1 MGFAAHIHYLKGWLL
16 VRDPLVWKSINVSE
30 SFWSLRS
37 QPRLMNWSRCDDLGL
52 KRLFTHG
59 ASEKP
64 KQTLSA
70 WQISPALRAAHIPAE
85 PRAVYHAG
93 ETRNQHF
100 CHRGYC
106 HILWT
111 TLHPINTLQDLGDLI
126 LKAPHRFGKAE
137 MLSQLSPCDTKLS
150 SQLSAASS
158 LQLEKHQA
166 GSQIQLLQT
175 QGCNSTHSLF
185 KVYIKAE
192 PETTQETEAG

>member
-1 MGFAAHIHYLKGWLL
+1 M
-16 VRDPLVWKSINVSE
+16 RDPLAWRSINVSE
-30 SFWSLRS
+30 SFWSLRA

-52 KRLFTHG
+52 KRFFTRG
-59 ASEKP
+59 ASKKP

-70 WQISPALRAAHIPAE
+70 RQISPALRAAHIPPE

-93 ETRNQHF
+93 ETRNQHL

-106 HILWT
+106 NIPWT
-111 TLHPINTLQDLGDLI
+111 TLHPINTLQDFRDLI
-126 LKAPHRFGKAE
+126 PKAPYRFGKAE
-137 MLSQLSPCDTKLS
+137 MLSQLPPCDTKLS

-175 QGCNSTHSLF
+175 QDCNSTHSLF